1 MIGYYVHQHGYGHL
15 ARALSITERM
25 TRPVTVLT
33 SREVPQDNPFTDVIA
48 LPRDDTA
55 DTVHEPTAHGALHW
69 APHFDTGYTARMN
82 AIAAWVRDARPEAM
96 VVDVSVE
103 VATFARLLGVP
114 VVVIALPG
122 HRTDAPHA
130 LVHTLADRIIAAWPR
145 ELRVP
150 EWLRPHDHKTVYV
163 GGISRFDGRP
173 VPPHATKGNV
183 VVLSGAGGIDVAQ
196 SAGTESADWT
206 WLGGQHGDWIS
217 DPWPHLV
224 GADVIITHAGQN
236 SIADTAAARR
246 PAIVI
251 PQRRPFGEQHTT
263 ATVLDRHGLAAIA
276 FEWPAPEGWGE
287 LIRRAYG
294 IGGEQ
299 WQRWRVHGAAGRA
312 AAAIEETARACRG
325 VVSA

>member
-1 MIGYYVHQHGYGHL
+1 MIGYYVHHHGYGHL
-15 ARALSITERM
+15 ARAMSITERM

-33 SREVPQDNPFTDVIA
+33 SRDVPQDNPFTEVIV
-48 LPRDDTA
+48 LPRDDGA
-55 DTVHEPTAHGALHW
+55 DTVHESTAHGALHW

-82 AIAAWVRDARPEAM
+82 AIADWVRDARPEAV

-103 VATFARLLGVP
+103 VATFARLLGIP

-122 HRTDAPHA
+122 NRTDAPHT

-145 ELRVP
+145 ELRIP
-150 EWLRPHDHKTVYV
+150 EWLRPHDDKTVYV
-163 GGISRFDGRP
+163 GGISRFDGRR
-173 VPPHATKGNV
+173 VPARVSTGNI
-183 VVLSGAGGIDVAQ
+183 VVLSGAGGSDSAQ
-196 SAGTESADWT
+196 TTGDGSAEWT
-206 WLGGQHGDWIS
+206 WLGGQHGDWVS
-217 DPWPHLV
+217 DPWPHLA

-236 SIADTAAARR
+236 SIADTAAAGR

-251 PQRRPFGEQHTT
+251 PQRRPFDEQHTT